1 MASLRL
7 PMKTIYF
14 GLLFLVLSLPGP
26 LLAASTAASTPLE
39 PTCKG
44 KVGTKVGDCV
54 PAFMDPAK
62 VVDLQGQPID
72 KGTLQNKVLVVHFW
86 ATWCEP
92 CRDEFPLLDKMARGF
107 KSKGIQVLAVSLDT
121 TAADVAPFYKKYL
134 NGATPPFVSLLDDK
148 QRISTLFGTFKVPET
163 FIIGKDGRV
172 KEKIVGSYTWNDPL
186 VAHYL
191 ELLAQ

>member
-1 MASLRL
+1 ML
-7 PMKTIYF
+7 TDEQF
-14 GLLFLVLSLPGP
+14 GV
-26 LLAASTAASTPLE
+26 AAADQGKKK
-39 PTCKG
+39 KG
-44 KVGTKVGDCV
+44 VGAV
-54 PAFMDPAK
+54 AQ
-62 VVDLQGQPID
+62 L
-72 KGTLQNKVLVVHFW
+72 
-86 ATWCEP
+86 
-92 CRDEFPLLDKMARGF
+92 
-107 KSKGIQVLAVSLDT
+107 KGIAGKQHQRNVT